1 MEIEEIIQKFLTNP
15 IYITNGAGFLA
26 KRWNTT
32 IEKIKIAKNKTRLI
46 NLENEFK
53 KGENKKFKRMFFD
66 IETSYNVIAD
76 FSCGYEKTIG
86 PHQILKER
94 AIICICWKWEN
105 EDKVNHLKWDNN
117 QCDKKM
123 LTTFVKE
130 MEKADEVIGHNGD
143 KFDLRWLRGRA
154 IIHQLN
160 FPTYVKSLDT
170 LKKVRQAAYF
180 NSNKLDYLAKLFLG
194 YGKVDTGG
202 FQLWVDIC
210 ENNDKSAMNK
220 MVEYCKND
228 VVILEEVYH
237 RINPYITHNT
247 HVGVNKGNSKASCK
261 SCGSEDIKL
270 KRNVFTSA
278 GTIQKHIECNKCGL
292 DYKIS
297 NTAWK
302 SFLKLKNNG

>member
-1 MEIEEIIQKFLTNP
+1 MNENEIMQKFLNHP
-15 IYITNGAGFLA
+15 IYMSTGAGKLSKLWKASLEDIKVARKKVQLIQLEA
-26 KRWNTT
+26 KSN
-32 IEKIKIAKNKTRLI
+32 IEGR
-46 NLENEFK
+46 
-53 KGENKKFKRMFFD
+53 KKFKRMFFD

-76 FSCGYEKTIG
+76 FSCGYNKTIG
-86 PHQILKER
+86 HHQILKER

-105 EDKVNHLKWDNN
+105 EDTVYSLKWDNN
-117 QCDKKM
+117 QNDKKM
-123 LTTFVKE
+123 LSEFVKE

-154 IIHQLN
+154 IIHQLP

-170 LKKVRQAAYF
+170 LKKVRSAAYF